1 MNDPFSD
8 LLTEATGMA
17 GCPVCRVLTRL
28 LYDEMCRLQYDGVHD
43 PATRARL
50 RAGGFCADHLWYLFD
65 LTTRRAVAALLAP
78 CAEQVRALA
87 ARLEADAAPTLR
99 RGEAALVRPLGTA
112 ECIACSHLRAWS
124 DVLADTTAALLSRG
138 SVPVAA
144 TALCVAHLGLVA
156 GRLPTAAASALLDAW
171 AHATRELVA
180 RLDVAAGERGLGR
193 ERHVAAE
200 AVRRLAGGRSLGQC

>member
-78 CAEQVRALA
+78 CLARIAEQVRALA

-138 SVPVAA
+138 SVPAAA
-144 TALCVAHLGLVA
+144 T
-156 GRLPTAAASALLDAW
+156 ALLDAW

-180 RLDVAAGERGLGR
+180 RLNVAAGERGLGR

>member
-65 LTTRRAVAALLAP
+65 LTTRRAV
-78 CAEQVRALA
+78 A

-156 GRLPTAAASALLDAW
+156 GRLPTAAASSLLGAW
-171 AHATRELVA
+171 AHATRALVA